1 MSQLK
6 QQGFTLIEL
15 MIALA
20 LGLVIVA
27 AAITLFIAGQRS
39 YSVQQGMSENQNNAN
54 FGLNMIT
61 KDVRH
66 ANLDGSRMGLS
77 DRSILGGIV
86 LTSKK
91 NPYIDTTNA
100 NAEIA
105 NLPITIPAA
114 QAPEVLLSRSNAQTA
129 STVANQWSGATNV
142 NLSAG
147 GALQSDQLVIQYRPI
162 DIGGFDCEGN
172 EITTR
177 DQFVIQRYF
186 LREDTNAASTEPN
199 KALSLAC
206 DAGRFNV
213 SGATG
218 FVNYGDAGQI
228 IMQRVDHFRV
238 LLGIEQ
244 GTGTTLKRRFV
255 DVKTYFDYPSNATVT
270 RPKIFAVQLGVLS
283 RSLQSVG
290 DDGVIKADQEFQIL
304 DQKVK
309 VKTPTGTPPKY
320 VRQVVTQT
328 VALRNAV
335 GG

>member
-1 MSQLK
+1 MSQFK
-6 QQGFTLIEL
+6 QQQGFTLLEL

-27 AAITLFIAGQRS
+27 AAVTLFIAGQRS

-54 FGLNMIT
+54 FGLNLIT

-66 ANLDGSRMGLS
+66 TNLDGSRMGLS
-77 DRSILGGIV
+77 DRSVLGGIV
-86 LTSKK
+86 FTSKK

-114 QAPEVLLSRSNAQTA
+114 KAPEVLLSRSNGQ
-129 STVANQWSGATNV
+129 VAGSGNEWSGITNV

-147 GALQSDQLVIQYRPI
+147 GVLQSDQLVIQYRPI
-162 DIGGFDCEGN
+162 EIGGFDCEGN

-186 LREDTNAASTEPN
+186 LREDSNAASTEPN
-199 KALSLAC
+199 KPLSLAC
-206 DAGRFNV
+206 DAGRFDV
-213 SGATG
+213 SGATD

-244 GTGTTLKRRFV
+244 GTGTALKRRFV
-255 DVKTYFDYPSNATVT
+255 DVKTYFEYPSNATVA
-270 RPKIFAVQLGVLS
+270 RPKIFAIQLSVLS

-290 DDGVIKADQEFQIL
+290 DDGVIKADQKFQML
-304 DQKVK
+304 DQTVK

-328 VALRNAV
+328 VALRNSIE
-335 GG
+335 G